1 MLVDEAFIFV
11 QSGKGGDGLVSFR
24 REKYVPKGGPD
35 GGDGGRGGSV
45 YIRAVAGVDTL
56 LDMAGRHHWRAH
68 DGQPGQSKSCH
79 GAGAEDLIIHV
90 PPGTQIYNDQTGD
103 MLADLD
109 APDKQLLAARGG
121 EGGFGNEHFKNAT
134 HQAPRSATPGEPGQQ
149 LRLCLTL
156 KVIADVGLVGM
167 PNAGKSTLLSRL
179 SAAHPKIADYPFT
192 TLEPQLG
199 IAELSDE
206 RRLVLADIPGL
217 IEGAH
222 AGAGLGD
229 QFLKHIERTRILV
242 HLLELEPTDG
252 SQPADNYHA
261 IRGELSNY
269 SPQLAAKDEIVVLN
283 KTDLLPDDDARR
295 DAAEQL
301 ESQLERPVMSISA
314 ATGHA
319 CRQLLEE
326 CWQNCR
332 GPANDK

>member
-1 MLVDEAFIFV
+1 MLVDEAVIFV

-35 GGDGGRGGSV
+35 GGDGGRGGGV
-45 YIRAVAGVDTL
+45 YIRAVRGVDTL
-56 LDMAGRHHWRAH
+56 LDMAGRHHWRAD

-79 GAGAEDLIIHV
+79 GASADDLIIHV
-90 PPGTQIYNDQTGD
+90 PPGTQIHDDDTGELLD
-103 MLADLD
+103 DLD
-109 APDKQLLAARGG
+109 TPDKQLLAARGG
-121 EGGFGNEHFKNAT
+121 DGGFGNEHFKNAT
-134 HQAPRSATPGEPGQQ
+134 HQAPRTATQGGTGEQRR
-149 LRLCLTL
+149 LRLTL

-242 HLLELEPTDG
+242 HLLELDPTDG

-261 IRGELSNY
+261 IRRELASY
-269 SPQLAAKDEIVVLN
+269 SPNLAAKDEIVVLN
-283 KTDLLPDDDARR
+283 KTDLLPDDSARR

-301 ESQLERPVMSISA
+301 ASQLDRPVISISA
-314 ATGHA
+314 VTGHA

-326 CWQNCR
+326 CWKKGR
-332 GPANDK
+332 GGE